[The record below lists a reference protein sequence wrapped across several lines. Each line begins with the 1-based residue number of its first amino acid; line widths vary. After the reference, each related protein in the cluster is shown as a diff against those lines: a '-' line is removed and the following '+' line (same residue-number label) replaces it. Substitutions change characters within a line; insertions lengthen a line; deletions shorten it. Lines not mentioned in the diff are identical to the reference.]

1 VHLYVRDTSGRLEGE
16 ISVPASKYHA
26 HRALM
31 LASLAEGE
39 SRIKG
44 SVAARHVQSTIEVLT
59 GLGTEIETTADGF
72 LVRGGLPY
80 RPLRD
85 TVSVG
90 SSGTTLYFMIGLASL
105 ADAAVTITGQK
116 YFQRRPVG
124 PLLEALTSMGIELES
139 ANATPPITVQPKRP
153 RGGRVSI
160 AGTLS
165 QWISGLLI
173 VAPFAS
179 GPTTIEVEGTLNEQ
193 PYVELTVNMMRA
205 FGLEVGVSDDWRRF
219 EIEPNQTAHAAEITL
234 PPDIGSLAFGLA
246 ATSIHPADVF
256 FKGVSEIDGTKVD
269 HPEAH
274 FLDVVTEM
282 GLPMELDP
290 AAGGMRVH
298 HDGVRLRGVEIDCRP
313 MPDMLPVLSTMGQ
326 FAEGETRFSNV
337 AHVRL
342 KESDRVVS
350 MLQLNRMGGD
360 VEEQGGELVVRGIAG
375 DLTGSPLSSFNDH
388 RVHMALAVAASRARG
403 ESSLTYPNAYRISYP
418 GFLEDMRAIG
428 LDLSIEDDR
437 ERSATGVPVGGVDAE
452 GGQRAEQSIAVD
464 QAAEIPI
471 VDWVGRWARERPD
484 ENAVVDVRAGG
495 TRVWTWE
502 ELDQE
507 ADKAAA
513 LLLELG
519 VEPGETVAY
528 QLPNWGEFVILTLA
542 CMKIGAVCC
551 ALMPIFRERE
561 IGFALRRSKARVLV
575 VADEFRGRKHA
586 EETAAMLAGAA
597 ASTNGTAGAD
607 GNGASHDGGN
617 ATDRDPLPVEH
628 VLVVG
633 ADGAPALPKTEGA
646 RWHDFAAALA
656 GQQPDTAAIVARKP
670 GPTALSQLF
679 FTSGSTGEPKGVL
692 HRYDALTRAAM
703 MEVEHLGLGRDDTIF
718 IPTPLAHQTGL
729 LYGMWLSFA
738 LGSTQVIQDVWDA
751 RRGAAALREWD
762 GTFVQAATPFLAD
775 LVRVVEAGEEVAPP
789 ALRIFVVTG
798 AAVPRALAERATTVL
813 SASVCGAWGS
823 TESCLGALAAPGDDP
838 AKVWG
843 TDGRALAGT
852 RIRIVDDEGK
862 VLGPG
867 EEGNFQVT
875 SRCLFEEYLDRPDL
889 TAAAMTA
896 DGWYRT
902 GDLATIDDD
911 GYLRLTGRVK
921 DIINRGGEKI
931 PVAEIEQLLH
941 EHPAVAEVAIVAMP
955 DERLGERACAFVV
968 RDPGFAGEFGLAE
981 VREYLDA
988 QEMSK
993 HYWPERVETLD
1004 EMPRTPSGKIQKFVL
1019 RERAKGLRPEEPK
1032 PTETDKEPVR

>member
-1 VHLYVRDTSGRLEGE
+1 VHLYVRETSGRLQGE

-39 SRIKG
+39 SRIRG
-44 SVAARHVQSTIEVLT
+44 GVAARHVQSTIEVLT
-59 GLGTEIETTADGF
+59 GLGTQIETTADGY

-90 SSGTTLYFMIGLASL
+90 SSGSTLYFMIGLASL
-105 ADAAVTITGQK
+105 ADAPVTITGQK

-124 PLLEALTSMGIELES
+124 PLLEALGELGIDLDS
-139 ANATPPITVQPKRP
+139 ANATPPITVAPKRP

-165 QWISGLLI
+165 QWISGLI
-173 VAPFAS
+173 MVSPFAS
-179 GPTTIEVEGTLNEQ
+179 GPTVIEVEGALNEQ
-193 PYVELTVNMMRA
+193 PYVELTVNMMRD
-205 FGLEVGVSDDWRRF
+205 FGLEVGVADDWRRF
-219 EIEPNQTAHAAEITL
+219 EIEPNQIARPAEVTL

-246 ATSIHPADVF
+246 ATSIHPSDVF
-256 FKGVSEIDGTKVD
+256 FHGVHEIDGARVD

-274 FLDVVTEM
+274 FLDVVAEM
-282 GLPMELDP
+282 GLPMELDRE
-290 AAGGMRVH
+290 AGGVRVR
-298 HDGVRLRGVEIDCRP
+298 HDGVRLHGVEIDCRP

-360 VEEQGGELVVRGIAG
+360 VEEQGDELVVRGIEG

-388 RVHMALAVAASRARG
+388 RVHMALTVAASRARG
-403 ESSLTYPNAYRISYP
+403 ESSLTYPNAFRISYP
-418 GFLEDMRAIG
+418 GFLDDMRGIG
-428 LDLSIEDDR
+428 LDLGLQDDR
-437 ERSATGVPVGGVDAE
+437 ERSAEGAPVASGEADS
-452 GGQRAEQSIAVD
+452 GQRAVEVGEGD
-464 QAAEIPI
+464 QAGERER
-471 VDWVGRWARERPD
+471 VEWVGRWARERPGED
-484 ENAVVDVRAGG
+484 AVVDVRAGG
-495 TRVWTWE
+495 TRVWTWG
-502 ELDQE
+502 ELDRE

-542 CMKIGAVCC
+542 CMKVGAICC

-561 IGFALRRSKARVLV
+561 IGFALRRSGARVLV

-586 EETAAMLAGAA
+586 EETASMLAGAA
-597 ASTNGTAGAD
+597 NGPSAD
-607 GNGASHDGGN
+607 GASDGASRDCDG
-617 ATDRDPLPVEH
+617 PLPVEH

-633 ADGAPALPKTEGA
+633 SSGAPALPKTDGV
-646 RWHDFAAALA
+646 RWHDFAAAIA
-656 GQQPDTAAIVARKP
+656 ARKP
-670 GPTALSQLF
+670 GPAALSQLF

-738 LGSTQVIQDVWDA
+738 LGSTQVIMDAWDA
-751 RRGAAALREWD
+751 HRGARALREWD
-762 GTFVQAATPFLAD
+762 CSFVQAATPFLAD
-775 LVRVVEAGEEVAPP
+775 LVRVVETAEEEAPP

-813 SASVCGAWGS
+813 AAAVCGAWGS

-838 AKVWG
+838 SKVWG

-852 RIRIVDDEGK
+852 RIRIVDDSGK
-862 VLGPG
+862 LLGPG

-902 GDLATIDDD
+902 GDLATIDGD
-911 GYLRLTGRVK
+911 GFLRLTGRVK
-921 DIINRGGEKI
+921 DIINRGGEKV

-955 DERLGERACAFVV
+955 DERLGERACAYVV
-968 RDPGFAGEFGLAE
+968 REPDFAGEFGLAE
-981 VREYLDA
+981 VREHLDA
-988 QEMSK
+988 ADVSK
-993 HYWPERVETLD
+993 FYWPERVETLA

-1019 RERAKGLRPEEPK
+1019 RERAKGLRPEEPQ
-1032 PTETDKEPVR
+1032 PTTKEPVR

>member
-1 VHLYVRDTSGRLEGE
+1 VHLYVRETAGRLQGE

-39 SRIKG
+39 SRIRG
-44 SVAARHVQSTIEVLT
+44 GVAAKHVQSTIEVLN
-59 GLGTEIETTADGF
+59 GLGTEIERTPDGF
-72 LVRGGLPY
+72 VVRGNGLPY

-85 TVSVG
+85 SVSVG
-90 SSGTTLYFMIGLASL
+90 SSGTTLYFMVGLASL
-105 ADAAVTITGQK
+105 ADAPVTITGQK
-116 YFQRRPVG
+116 YFQRRPIG
-124 PLLEALTSMGIELES
+124 PLLEALQSTGIELES
-139 ANATPPITVQPKRP
+139 TNSTPPITVQPKRP
-153 RGGRVSI
+153 RGGKVSI

-165 QWISGLLI
+165 QWISGLI
-173 VAPFAS
+173 MVAPFAT

-193 PYVELTVNMMRA
+193 PYVELTVNMMRD
-205 FGLEVGVSDDWRRF
+205 FGLEVGVADDWRRF
-219 EIEPNQTAHAAEITL
+219 EIEGNQTARPADVTL

-246 ATSIHPADVF
+246 ATSIHPSDVF
-256 FKGVSEIDGTKVD
+256 FHGVHEIDGARVD

-274 FLDVVTEM
+274 FLDVAAAM
-282 GLPMELDP
+282 GLPMELDRE
-290 AAGGMRVH
+290 AGGVRVR

-326 FAEGETRFSNV
+326 FAEGETRFVNV

-360 VEEQGGELVVRGIAG
+360 VEEQGDELVVRGIEG

-388 RVHMALAVAASRARG
+388 RVHMALTVAASRARG
-403 ESSLTYPNAYRISYP
+403 ESSLTYPNAFRISYP
-418 GFLEDMRAIG
+418 GFLDDMRGIG
-428 LDLSIEDDR
+428 LDLGIQDDR
-437 ERSATGVPVGGVDAE
+437 ERTAAGAPARAGEADS
-452 GGQRAEQSIAVD
+452 GQRAEQSIAVD
-464 QAAEIPI
+464 QAAEVPI
-471 VDWVGRWARERPD
+471 VDWVGRWVEERPGED
-484 ENAVVDVRAGG
+484 ALVDVRASG
-495 TRVWTWE
+495 TRTWTWE
-502 ELDQE
+502 ELDRE

-513 LLLELG
+513 VLLELG

-542 CMKIGAVCC
+542 CMKVGAICC

-561 IGFALRRSKARVLV
+561 IAFAVRRAKARVLV
-575 VADEFRGRKHA
+575 VADEFRGRRHA
-586 EETAAMLAGAA
+586 DEAAGMLAGAA
-597 ASTNGTAGAD
+597 AATNGAD
-607 GNGASHDGGN
+607 GNGAGSNGDGAEHG
-617 ATDRDPLPVEH
+617 PLPVEH

-633 ADGAPALPKTEGA
+633 ADGAPVLPKTPGA
-646 RWHDFAAALA
+646 RWHDFGAALA
-656 GQQPDTAAIVARKP
+656 GAEVDRAAIEAHKP
-670 GPTALSQLF
+670 APTALSQLF

-729 LYGMWLSFA
+729 LYGMWLAFA

-751 RRGAAALREWD
+751 HVAARALREWD

-775 LVRVVEAGEEVAPP
+775 LVRVVESAEEVAPL

-813 SASVCGAWGS
+813 SAAVCGAWGS

-838 AKVWG
+838 EKVWG

-852 RIRIVDDEGK
+852 RIRIVDDEDNL
-862 VLGPG
+862 LGPG
-867 EEGNFQVT
+867 EEGNYQVT

-889 TAAAMTA
+889 TAAAMTS

-902 GDLATIDDD
+902 GDLATIDAD
-911 GYLRLTGRVK
+911 GFLRLTGRVK
-921 DIINRGGEKI
+921 DIINRGGEKV

-941 EHPAVAEVAIVAMP
+941 QHDAVAEVAIVAMP
-955 DERLGERACAFVV
+955 DERLGERACAYVV
-968 RDPGFAGEFGLAE
+968 LDPDWSGDFGLAE
-981 VREYLDA
+981 VRAHLDA
-988 QEMSK
+988 AEVSK
-993 HYWPERVETLD
+993 FYWPERVETID

-1019 RERAKGLRPEEPK
+1019 RDRAKGLRPEEPK
-1032 PTETDKEPVR
+1032 PTSKEPVR